1 MTIITKAILSL
12 CVLASTGILTETMSF
27 AQNRASGR
35 NRQNN
40 ARRIEGAIEA
50 GVSTSARIFVLRLKP
65 GQDLREEL
73 EKLTKASNIR
83 AGFIVTAVGSLQKA
97 SLRLAD
103 QTATSTFMQKFEIV
117 SLTGTLSTDGVHLHI
132 ALSDTEGKTIGGHLV
147 SGSIIYTTAEIV
159 IAEARDLFFTREMDA
174 QTGYKELKVHK
185 RVRAQRR

>member
-1 MTIITKAILSL
+1 MTIITKALLSI
-12 CVLASTGILTETMSF
+12 CALASMGILTETMSL
-27 AQNRASGR
+27 AQHRAADR
-35 NRQNN
+35 RKQNDA
-40 ARRIEGAIEA
+40 ARIGGTIEA

-73 EKLTKASNIR
+73 EKLTKAANIR

-103 QTATSTFMQKFEIV
+103 QTDTSTFMQKFEIV
-117 SLTGTLSTDGVHLHI
+117 SLTGTLSTDGVHLHV
-132 ALSDTEGKTIGGHLV
+132 ALSDAEGKTTGGHLV

-159 IAEARDLFFTREMDA
+159 IAEARDLFFTRETDA

-185 RVRAQRR
+185 RARARRR